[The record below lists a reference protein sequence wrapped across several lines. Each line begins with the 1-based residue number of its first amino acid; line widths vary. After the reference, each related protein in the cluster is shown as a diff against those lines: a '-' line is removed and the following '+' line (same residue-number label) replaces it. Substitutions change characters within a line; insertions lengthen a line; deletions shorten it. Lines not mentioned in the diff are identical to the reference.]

1 MPTEHGKKFVSVF
14 DPQTIESFLSIRQ
27 TAGAKLATLQRY
39 RNVLQSVVTFF
50 GDELP
55 ESSQST
61 ERWRDYLL
69 QEGYALNTVNGM
81 TSALNVYLA
90 YIGRTD
96 LCLRR
101 KRVPK
106 VPTNQSQP
114 TQNLFDDGEIET
126 FLNNRLA
133 EGTGVM
139 MMKRYR
145 KTLYSAQDFVG
156 NLQPITELALQQWQD
171 HLLNIGYA
179 VSTVNSMTSALNTY
193 LTYIGYSGKHA
204 PHLLERKK
212 GAQE

>member
-96 LCLRR
+96 LCLRG

-106 VPTNQSQP
+106 VPTNHSQP

-145 KTLYSAQDFVG
+145 KDSVQCARFRGKSTADNGVDPSAVAGSSAKYWVCSEYGQFYDQCAEYLSYLHKV
-156 NLQPITELALQQWQD
+156 LRQTCP
-171 HLLNIGYA
+171 
-179 VSTVNSMTSALNTY
+179 TS
-193 LTYIGYSGKHA
+193 
-204 PHLLERKK
+204 P
-212 GAQE
+212 

>member
-50 GDELP
+50 DDELP

-69 QEGYALNTVNGM
+69 QEGYALN
-81 TSALNVYLA
+81 
-90 YIGRTD
+90 
-96 LCLRR
+96 
-101 KRVPK
+101 
-106 VPTNQSQP
+106 
-114 TQNLFDDGEIET
+114 
-126 FLNNRLA
+126 
-133 EGTGVM
+133 
-139 MMKRYR
+139 
-145 KTLYSAQDFVG
+145 
-156 NLQPITELALQQWQD
+156 
-171 HLLNIGYA
+171 
-179 VSTVNSMTSALNTY
+179 TVNSMTSALNTY

-212 GAQE
+212 ERKSEMKTCD

>member
-27 TAGAKLATLQRY
+27 IAGAKLATLQRY

-50 GDELP
+50 DDELP

-69 QEGYALNTVNGM
+69 QEGYALN
-81 TSALNVYLA
+81 
-90 YIGRTD
+90 
-96 LCLRR
+96 
-101 KRVPK
+101 
-106 VPTNQSQP
+106 
-114 TQNLFDDGEIET
+114 
-126 FLNNRLA
+126 
-133 EGTGVM
+133 
-139 MMKRYR
+139 
-145 KTLYSAQDFVG
+145 
-156 NLQPITELALQQWQD
+156 
-171 HLLNIGYA
+171 
-179 VSTVNSMTSALNTY
+179 TVNSMTSALNTY